1 MNDVEPDLTRL
12 LQDGAWL
19 RRFVGTLVPAQ
30 DVDDVVQ
37 KTALAALQRKG
48 PVDHPRGWLRGIA
61 ANMARM
67 VHRRQHR
74 HARALANVPHAAASM
89 PTADL
94 VAGLEVQQAISEAL
108 LALPEPTRTILV
120 LRYQEQLDCA
130 EIAARVGLQEA
141 TVRQRLHRGREMVR
155 SRLQQ
160 RFGRDWRVCGA
171 VLAFAGRPH
180 ELAPTTITT
189 ATSTKFAAAL
199 VLVGGL
205 TVASWVAMRLPEPG
219 LPTSAP
225 ASSSAIAA
233 MHASPPPILATA
245 SERTLVADVMQD
257 PVKPVEASAIT
268 VRGRLVAAEDG
279 RALTGVSLRPEFRFR
294 SEDAQQGEPKPE
306 ALTTDADGR
315 FTVQCPSTAISVH
328 MWFSVKDRCVRWYE
342 ASPPHT
348 IVLGDIPLT
357 RGGTLRGVLL
367 DEAGRPMEGVWLR
380 LPIEGQFP
388 PGGKI
393 SYPAKTAADGSF
405 SWKAPAPPGELEVL
419 CDSPGVTLL
428 ESTANIVAGTANAVV
443 LRGRCR
449 TAIRGV
455 VFGVD
460 GAPVAGVE
468 LEAIDPT
475 AKNQMNCCGMARSAA
490 DGSFELFRRDE
501 GPDAVALRT
510 NLILGAHDLTT
521 EPIRCALGDS
531 GVRVEVKPRIPVRL
545 QVIDQDTKA
554 PIERFYWAA
563 DRRWHNAGVS
573 IGGSVEFHES
583 GRLVFEGL
591 PADVRIRVCA
601 PDPMLAPVH
610 LVVAESM
617 RTATSIP
624 VELPRLRSFP
634 FELLDARGH
643 ALTTEFHVVDRCGAN
658 QPEPWSDPHA
668 GMTCTSSSAFR
679 ISSAT
684 TDASGSA
691 TLLAPD
697 DRRDLVVALK
707 RNGRD
712 VWLPL
717 ALPKAGQPIR
727 LVVPD

>member
-1 MNDVEPDLTRL
+1 MNDAEPDLTRL

-19 RRFVGTLVPAQ
+19 RRFVRTLVPAQ
-30 DVDDVVQ
+30 EVDDVVQ
-37 KTALAALQRKG
+37 TTALAALQQKA
-48 PVDHPRGWLRGIA
+48 PVEHPRGWLRGIA
-61 ANMARM
+61 ANFARM

-74 HARALANVPHAAASM
+74 HARALANVPHTAASA

-130 EIAARVGLQEA
+130 AIAARVGLQEA
-141 TVRQRLHRGREMVR
+141 AVRQRLHRGREMVR

-160 RFGRDWRVCGA
+160 RFGRDWRTCGA
-171 VLAFAGRPH
+171 VLAFAGRPR
-180 ELAPTTITT
+180 ELAPT
-189 ATSTKFAAAL
+189 AMAASTKFAAAF

-205 TVASWVAMRLPEPG
+205 TGAGWASTRLPEPG

-225 ASSSAIAA
+225 ASSLAIAA
-233 MHASPPPILATA
+233 MQASPLPSVDMV
-245 SERTLVADVMQD
+245 SERTLVADVVQD
-257 PVKPVEASAIT
+257 PVKAIPASPIT

-279 RALTGVSLRPEFRFR
+279 RALTGVSLTPDFRFR
-294 SEDAQQGEPKPE
+294 SEDAKQGEPKPE

-315 FTVQCPSTAISVH
+315 FTVQCPSTAISVEVG
-328 MWFSVKDRCVRWYE
+328 FRAKDRCSRWYE

-348 IVLGDIPLT
+348 IDLGDIPLT
-357 RGGTLRGVLL
+357 NGGTLRGVLL
-367 DEAGRPMEGVWLR
+367 DEAGRPMEGVWLG
-380 LPIEGQFP
+380 LPIDGGFP
-388 PGGKI
+388 TARKI
-393 SYPAKTAADGSF
+393 SFPAKTAADGSF
-405 SWKAPAPPGELEVL
+405 SWKAPAPPGKLEVM

-428 ESTANIVAGTANAVV
+428 ESTANIVAGTANAAV
-443 LRGRCR
+443 LRGRR
-449 TAIRGV
+449 LTAIRGV

-475 AKNQMNCCGMARSAA
+475 AKNQTRCCGMARSAA
-490 DGSFELFRRDE
+490 DGSFELFRREE

-510 NLILGAHDLTT
+510 HLIRGAHDLTT
-521 EPIRCALGDS
+521 EPIRCAFGDS
-531 GVRVEVKPRIPVRL
+531 GIRVVVTPRIPVRL

-554 PIERFYWAA
+554 PIERFYWGA
-563 DRRWHNAGVS
+563 DRMRHNGACC
-573 IGGSVEFHES
+573 IGGSVAFLEG

-591 PADVRIRVCA
+591 AADVRIRLCA

-610 LVVAESM
+610 LVVTESM

-634 FELLDARGH
+634 LELIDARGH
-643 ALTTEFHVVDRCGAN
+643 AVTTEFHVVDRCGAS
-658 QPEPWSDPHA
+658 QPELWSDPHA
-668 GMTCTSSSAFR
+668 GMNCTTSTAFLV
-679 ISSAT
+679 SSAT
-684 TDASGSA
+684 TDATGRA

-717 ALPKAGQPIR
+717 ILPKAGQPIR